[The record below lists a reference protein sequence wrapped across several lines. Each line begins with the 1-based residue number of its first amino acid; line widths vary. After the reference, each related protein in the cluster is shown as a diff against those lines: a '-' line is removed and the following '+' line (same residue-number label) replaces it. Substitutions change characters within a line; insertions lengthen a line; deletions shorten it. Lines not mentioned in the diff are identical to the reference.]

1 MKKIFTKMLICVL
14 CLTAAFMCACVN
26 NNGETPGGDPQTARL
41 TFYTPDGAPALGVAK
56 FIADNENFGEKN
68 VAIDYNVV
76 SADTIAT
83 YINGANGYGDF
94 VVMPINAASK
104 LYKKNAEDPYKMAAV
119 VTHGNL
125 YIMTT
130 EKGLTLDGLVGK
142 TVGVIGQGLVPDLTL
157 RAALGKAGLADKV
170 VTGESATEGKI
181 TFRYFSN
188 AQEMMPLLKKG
199 VLTTGLLPEP
209 AATNLEK
216 NVAKEKDWERLDVQE
231 LYDAESRSYPQ
242 AVLMVKSSVLSAYP
256 NLLTVMAEKF
266 AAGAEWVRSNP
277 ADAVNAINGNVSA
290 KNPGLT
296 PSLSEKTLNAAAI
309 SGCNIFWQ
317 AAASAKAEVKAYIA
331 AINAIDLGLGVKPA
345 APVGDDFFA

>member
-130 EKGLTLDGLVGK
+130 EKGLTLGGLTDKV
-142 TVGVIGQGLVPDLTL
+142 VGVIGRGLVPDLTL
-157 RAALGKAGLADKV
+157 RAALAKENLADKI
-170 VTGESATEGKI
+170 VTGESATAGKI

-199 VLTTGLLPEP
+199 VLTIGLLPEP
-209 AATNLEK
+209 AASNLENK
-216 NVAKEKDWERLDVQE
+216 VASEKEWERLDVQE
-231 LYDAESRSYPQ
+231 LYDSENKSYPQ
-242 AVLMVKSSVLSAYP
+242 AVLMVKSSVISAYP
-256 NLLTVMAEKF
+256 NLLTALAEKF
-266 AAGAEWVRSNP
+266 GSSAEWVKTNP
-277 ADAVNAINGNVSA
+277 ADAVNAINGNISA

-296 PSLSEKTLNAAAI
+296 PSLAAETLTASVVA
-309 SGCNIFWQ
+309 GCNIYWQ
-317 AAASAKAEVKAYIA
+317 AAASAKADVNAYIA
-331 AINAIDLGLGVKPA
+331 AINSIDLELDVKPA

>member
-14 CLTAAFMCACVN
+14 CLTAVFMCACVN
-26 NNGETPGGDPQTARL
+26 NNGETPGCDPLTARL
-41 TFYTPDGAPALGVAK
+41 SFYTPDGAPALGVAK

-130 EKGLTLDGLVGK
+130 EKGLTLGGL
-142 TVGVIGQGLVPDLTL
+142 T
-157 RAALGKAGLADKV
+157 DKV
-170 VTGESATEGKI
+170 VTGESATAGKI

-199 VLTTGLLPEP
+199 VLTIGLLPEP

-231 LYDAESRSYPQ
+231 LYDLENKSYPQ

-317 AAASAKAEVKAYIA
+317 AAASAKADVKAYIA